1 MARKR
6 PETIAEWLD
15 HFEAK
20 RQKAFDTYQETG
32 DVRYD
37 NQENKYAAICD
48 GLMALLREM
57 DDRDTRLQRR
67 IQNKSAAVDKLIK
80 DTYTKDEVVQIMNA
94 AVYW

>member
-1 MARKR
+1 MAKRR

-32 DVRYD
+32 EARYD
-37 NQENKYAAICD
+37 SQSNKYAIICD
-48 GLMALLREM
+48 GLMALLREK
-57 DDRDTRLQRR
+57 DDRDTKLQRR

-80 DTYTKDEVVQIMNA
+80 DTYTKDEVVKIMNA